1 MIWLCLTVLI
11 FTLLSFYF
19 VFGEYRKGRFPKKA
33 FAFVAFVAFL
43 DVGIFLLS
51 VILILQLLL

>member
-19 VFGEYRKGRFPKKA
+19 VFGEYKKRRIPKKA
-33 FAFVAFVAFL
+33 FVFVAFL
-43 DVGIFLLS
+43 DGVIVLLS
-51 VILILQLLL
+51 GILILQLLL